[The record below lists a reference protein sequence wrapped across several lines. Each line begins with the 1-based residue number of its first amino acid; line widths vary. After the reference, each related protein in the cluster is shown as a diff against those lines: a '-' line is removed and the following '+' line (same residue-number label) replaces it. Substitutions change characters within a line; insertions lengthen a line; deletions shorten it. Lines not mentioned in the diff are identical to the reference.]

1 MSQKSIKV
9 TDGFW
14 RAYQDLVTDV
24 VIPFQEDVLHDR
36 VETAA
41 KSGAIQNFRIAAGLE
56 EGDFYGMI
64 FQDSDVAKWLE
75 AVGYVLMN
83 KEDPELEK
91 RADEVIDLIA
101 QAQEPDGYLDTYYII
116 KDQDKRWS
124 NLRWNHELYCAGHM
138 IEAAVA
144 YYEAT
149 GKEKILEVV
158 KKLADHIDTVFG
170 PEEGKLKGYPGHQ
183 EIELALVK
191 LYNVTG
197 EERYL
202 NLAKFFIDERG
213 QEPHYYE
220 VEEQM
225 RQEKFGEEPPRQ
237 RRPRNR
243 EREYAYSQAHK
254 PVREQDVVVGHS
266 VRAMYM
272 LAGMVDI
279 ARLTDDQSLI
289 EASKR
294 LWENTVKKQMYVT
307 GGVGSTVHGEAFSF
321 DYDLPNDTVYAET
334 CAAIGLVFFAQRML
348 NLELKGEYADVM
360 ERALYNGVLS
370 GMSQDGKRFF
380 YVNPLEVWPEASD
393 KKNEVRHVRPT
404 RQSWFGCAC
413 CPPNLARLIA
423 SIGRYA
429 YSIGEKE
436 VATHLFMTSETNIEI
451 DGTNVSINQTTNYPW
466 DEDVVFD
473 IGTDKAAEFTLS
485 IRVPG
490 WCRNAE
496 IYVNDEAI
504 DLSAVVVDGYAKLT
518 RTWNAGDKVRLHLP
532 MPVERVRADV
542 RVRENIGKV
551 ALQRG
556 PVVYCLEEVDNGKL
570 LPAICLPKDGEVSVE
585 YSDDIF
591 PGVPLIRAEGYR
603 YVVEESDTLYAAK
616 EPKKEPVSVLA
627 VPYYLWDNREPGE
640 MLVWIKEC

>member
-1 MSQKSIKV
+1 MV
-9 TDGFW
+9 FG
-14 RAYQDLVTDV
+14 ALHQDLVTDV

-348 NLELKGEYADVM
+348 NLELKANTLQWKELFTTVY
-360 ERALYNGVLS
+360 
-370 GMSQDGKRFF
+370 
-380 YVNPLEVWPEASD
+380 
-393 KKNEVRHVRPT
+393 
-404 RQSWFGCAC
+404 
-413 CPPNLARLIA
+413 LA
-423 SIGRYA
+423 
-429 YSIGEKE
+429 E
-436 VATHLFMTSETNIEI
+436 
-451 DGTNVSINQTTNYPW
+451 
-466 DEDVVFD
+466 
-473 IGTDKAAEFTLS
+473 
-485 IRVPG
+485 
-490 WCRNAE
+490 
-496 IYVNDEAI
+496 
-504 DLSAVVVDGYAKLT
+504 
-518 RTWNAGDKVRLHLP
+518 
-532 MPVERVRADV
+532 
-542 RVRENIGKV
+542 
-551 ALQRG
+551 
-556 PVVYCLEEVDNGKL
+556 
-570 LPAICLPKDGEVSVE
+570 
-585 YSDDIF
+585 
-591 PGVPLIRAEGYR
+591 
-603 YVVEESDTLYAAK
+603 
-616 EPKKEPVSVLA
+616 
-627 VPYYLWDNREPGE
+627 
-640 MLVWIKEC
+640 